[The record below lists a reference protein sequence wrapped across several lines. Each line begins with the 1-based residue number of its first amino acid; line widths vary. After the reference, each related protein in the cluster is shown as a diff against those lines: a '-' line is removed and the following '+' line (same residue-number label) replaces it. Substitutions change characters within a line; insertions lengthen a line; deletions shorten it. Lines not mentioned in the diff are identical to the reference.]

1 MKEVKRLSEL
11 SKTNQNLL
19 TCKHKEKTY
28 SAEVINNTTNNI
40 KVLVGVIS
48 SAFFNPNNKDFSNNT
63 LTIRPGE
70 TQKFDNIFCMKNE
83 KIFISSTSKD
93 VSVVVYEDA

>member
-40 KVLVGVIS
+40 KVLVGVINTAYYDPKS
-48 SAFFNPNNKDFSNNT
+48 KDQSNKF
-63 LTIRPGE
+63 IIIKPGDSH
-70 TQKFDNIFCMKNE
+70 KFDNIFCMKNE

-93 VSVVVYEDA
+93 VSIIIYEV

>member
-19 TCKHKEKTY
+19 VSKEEKVY
-28 SAEVINNTTNNI
+28 LAEVTNNTTNNI
-40 KVLVGVIS
+40 KVLVGAINTAYYDPKS
-48 SAFFNPNNKDFSNNT
+48 KDQSNKF
-63 LTIRPGE
+63 IIIKPGDSH
-70 TQKFDNIFCMKNE
+70 KFDNLFCRVNE

-93 VSVVVYEDA
+93 VSIIIYEV